1 MATLLK
7 KSKVKPLPK
16 HIERYVSKNTALN
29 MFGLLNLDALRSIT
43 KTKLSNEE
51 LIKRINN
58 RFAKEMVNNKIEYK
72 YKK

>member
-1 MATLLK
+1 MKTTEEI
-7 KSKVKPLPK
+7 KPLPK
-16 HIERYVSKNTALN
+16 HVEDYVNRNSALN

-43 KTKLSNEE
+43 GTRLSNNE

-58 RFAKEMVNNKIEYK
+58 KFANQMIHNKIEFK

>member
-16 HIERYVSKNTALN
+16 HIEKYVSKNTALN
-29 MFGLLNLDALRSIT
+29 MFGLINLDSLRDIT
-43 KTKLSNEE
+43 RTRLSNEE

-58 RFAKEMVNNKIEYK
+58 TFSHQMVNNKIEYK